1 MKIKTDIPNLFLI
14 VVSLFLLSVQALV
27 LGCSDLNHHIEP
39 DNSSYYIDS
48 ENGKDTNNGF
58 SPQTAFK
65 TLSKINTI
73 NIKSGDTILLA
84 SGLTYNGSL
93 QLKNLK
99 GTENNPVVVSSY
111 GNNNEKPVINSKNFT
126 GGVLIENCSYVEV
139 KNLTITANGKGD
151 NAGINENDKMRC
163 GVLINITKSG
173 KYKHLYLK
181 NITIKDIFF
190 ENEGYERPNG
200 EVNTPNGTQKYGYG
214 IRVFN
219 KITGALLSN
228 VKINSCSIENV
239 GHTGIKL
246 TSYHKEN
253 IYGISEIDI
262 NNNNIVRSGGPG
274 IQMSGVSDAHV
285 FENVVNMSGSN
296 DDTRKWGRGSGLWTW
311 GSSDVLIEHNKFLN
325 AHGPGDSA
333 GAHIDFNCNNV
344 VIQYNL
350 SVNNAGGFCEILGNN
365 YNCSYRY
372 NVSINDGYRV
382 KGVDGAFQEGKILWF
397 SGYCGKN
404 SKRKGPFN
412 TYIYN
417 NTIYVKK
424 DIVAKIAVDKASSGI
439 LIANNIFYIEGES
452 KLVKGD
458 QYKPE
463 EGGGTSIENVVFKN
477 NIYLNKNNWPDDVL
491 IRENEPEIGDPLFR
505 NPGGM
510 NTEDYIPSNILLIKN
525 RGIKVEKL
533 PGDDIGL
540 KTGLELKKDILG
552 NTITELPDIGAIE
565 L

>member
-1 MKIKTDIPNLFLI
+1 MNTKIDIRKGSFIFTYSFLLI
-14 VVSLFLLSVQALV
+14 VQAFV
-27 LGCSDLNHHIEP
+27 FGCSEANQQHESKAI
-39 DNSSYYIDS
+39 YYVDS
-48 ENGKDTNNGF
+48 KNGNDSNTGL
-58 SPQTAFK
+58 SQQYAFR
-65 TLSKINTI
+65 TLSIINTI
-73 NIKSGDTILLA
+73 DIKPGDRILLA

-93 QLKNLK
+93 QLKNIK
-99 GTENNPVVVSSY
+99 GTEDNPVVISSY
-111 GNNNEKPVINSKNFT
+111 GDNTKRPIINST
-126 GGVLIENCSYVEV
+126 GFANGVLIENCSYIEID
-139 KNLTITANGKGD
+139 NLSITANGKGD
-151 NAGINENDKMRC
+151 SSGLNEEDKMRC
-163 GVLINITKSG
+163 GVLINITKGG
-173 KYKHLYLK
+173 KYKHVYMK
-181 NITIKDIFF
+181 SINIKDVFF
-190 ENEGYERPNG
+190 EDDGFERPKG
-200 EVNTPNGTQKYGYG
+200 EVNTANGTQKYGYG

-219 KITGALLSN
+219 KKTGALLSN
-228 VKINSCSIENV
+228 IKINSCSIESV
-239 GHTGIKL
+239 GHTGVKL
-246 TSYHKEN
+246 TSYHKDN
-253 IYGISEIDI
+253 TYGISEIDI
-262 NNNNIVRSGGPG
+262 NNNNVVRSGGPG
-274 IQMSGVSDAHV
+274 IQMSGVKDVHV
-285 FENVVNMSGSN
+285 YENVVNKSGSN

-333 GAHIDFNCNNV
+333 GAHIDFNCSNV
-344 VIQYNL
+344 VIQHNL

-382 KGVDGAFQEGKILWF
+382 KGVDGAFQEGKTLWF

-463 EGGGTSIENVVFKN
+463 EGGGTSIKNVVFKN
-477 NIYLNKNNWPDDVL
+477 NIYLSKNNWPDDVL
-491 IRENEPEIGDPLFR
+491 IQEKEPEVGDPQFR
-505 NPGGM
+505 NPGGL
-510 NTEDYIPSNILLIKN
+510 NTEDYIPSNVLLIKN
-525 RGIKVEKL
+525 KGVKVEKL
-533 PGDDIGL
+533 PGDAIGL
-540 KTGLELKKDILG
+540 KIGMDVKIDIRGNKITG
-552 NTITELPDIGAIE
+552 LPDIGAIE